1 MNSDEFVHY
10 PAALAEEVRK
20 LRWLIER
27 HPSNLE
33 LRYYLVLVLAASG
46 RCRPAFQ
53 ECRQILA
60 LDYKNLLARVWL
72 EFLARNRTLGLTH
85 RGVLRWS
92 GPSHVRPA
100 PLKCARPR
108 TRISHE

>member
-1 MNSDEFVHY
+1 MSSDEFDLY
-10 PAALAEEVRK
+10 PAVLAEEEMK

-27 HPSNLE
+27 HPAHLE
-33 LRYYLVLVLAASG
+33 LRYYLVLMLAAS
-46 RCRPAFQ
+46 RRRHLALQ

-60 LDYKNLLARVWL
+60 LDHKNLLARIWL
-72 EFLARNRTLGLTH
+72 ESLERNRTFGQAR

-92 GPSHVRPA
+92 RPPHIRPT

-108 TRISHE
+108 MRSPYE

>member
-10 PAALAEEVRK
+10 PAALAEEERK
-20 LRWLIER
+20 LRWVIGR
-27 HPSNLE
+27 TPANLE

-46 RCRPAFQ
+46 RRHLALQ

-60 LDYKNLLARVWL
+60 LDRKNLLVRVWL
-72 EFLARNRTLGLTH
+72 ESLAGNRTLGH
-85 RGVLRWS
+85 ARRGVLRWS
-92 GPSHVRPA
+92 RPPHLRPT

-108 TRISHE
+108 MRTSYE